1 MATHARI
8 EKSLMNGRD
17 IPSLVENTISLNQQD
32 NKMN

>member
-8 EKSLMNGRD
+8 EKSLVKGRD
-17 IPSLVENTISLNQQD
+17 IASLVENTVSLNQQD